1 MARGVLKWSLDR
13 AGVSPVGPESCEA
26 ARVESEER
34 MRHFSFVLSSSLAA
48 LLAIAGCNNT
58 PSRPTDAASGHDA
71 GGTGVDTGIPGHDS
85 GPPVDTGVPPTDT
98 GGSTGACAFGGG
110 CDLVTHSCPDDASG
124 ARQGCYIGQTM
135 TTCAPAGALG
145 EGATCTDPTQC
156 DEHLTCV
163 VTSAGATMG
172 TCVRVCC
179 SVADC
184 GAGETCNPLGDGT
197 GTPLPNNIGTCH
209 RPTACTPVPNTG
221 CTGTD
226 QCVLISSD
234 GTTDCTGSG
243 TLTEGTTCGGAGSTD
258 SCAPGLGCYGTEAA
272 GFTCSRFCRLAMGAT
287 NNPDCTGTL
296 RNCATGFGS
305 TFGLCR

>member
-1 MARGVLKWSLDR
+1 
-13 AGVSPVGPESCEA
+13 
-26 ARVESEER
+26 

-48 LLAIAGCNNT
+48 LFAIAGCNNT
-58 PSRPTDAASGHDA
+58 PTRSTDAAPNHDG

-124 ARQGCYIGQTM
+124 ARQGCYIGQAA

-145 EGATCTDPTQC
+145 EGANCTDPTQC

-197 GTPLPNNIGTCH
+197 GNPLPNNIGTCH
-209 RPTACTPVPNTG
+209 RPTACTPVPNAG

-226 QCVLISSD
+226 QCVLISAD

-243 TLTEGTTCGGAGSTD
+243 ALTEGTTCGSDTD
-258 SCAPGLGCYGTEAA
+258 ACAPGLGCYGSEAA
-272 GFTCSRFCRLAMGAT
+272 GFKCSRFCRLAMGAT

-296 RNCATGFGS
+296 TNCASGFGA
-305 TFGLCR
+305 TYGLCR